1 MMLAAECRKAL
12 PTVEAVF
19 GVLIFHPKFLADD
32 PSFEM

>member
-1 MMLAAECRKAL
+1 MMLAAECRKVL
-12 PTVEAVF
+12 TTIEAVF